1 MLTNNMTLRKMI
13 DFQPSTSDMAVLPL
27 DVTVYL
33 RITIIS
39 LQKEDNYNFIRH
51 LFTAEDIK
59 DYLKD
64 IEKTIIYDFDGKDTR
79 QERVVTVFE
88 GYAYK
93 NYFQTSEYLKEILE
107 QYDHVADVLIDF
119 FTHDDKKY
127 RLSNLDGI
135 VKLEEYH

>member
-1 MLTNNMTLRKMI
+1 MTLRNMI
-13 DFQPSTSDMAVLPL
+13 DFQPSITDMAMLPL

-33 RITIIS
+33 RITLIS
-39 LQKEDNYNFIRH
+39 LHKEDNHGFVKH

-64 IEKTIIYDFDGKDTR
+64 IEKTIIYDFDGKQTR
-79 QERVVTVFE
+79 QARVVTVFE
-88 GYAYK
+88 CYAYK
-93 NYFQTSEYLKEILE
+93 NYFQTSEYLKEVLE
-107 QYDHVADVLIDF
+107 QYDHVCDVLIDF